1 MDVSSNL
8 TKKVCS
14 NSAFVFAS
22 STLLSKI
29 IISWVFCLAYVSL
42 LHEIAV
48 YIGTYFRYLI
58 ASIQAMS
65 IFRILS
71 RPYFGSLNQSGLNGA
86 GREGSGPPSSVPPS
100 RGRTLSA
107 STWRVGITGEV
118 DSFFKENL
126 KTIHD

>member
-14 NSAFVFAS
+14 NSAFVFAY
-22 STLLSKI
+22 
-29 IISWVFCLAYVSL
+29 VFCLAYVAL
-42 LHEIAV
+42 LYEIAV
-48 YIGTYFRYLI
+48 YIGIYFRYLI
-58 ASIQAMS
+58 LSFSSIQAMS
-65 IFRILS
+65 FFRILS
-71 RPYFGSLNQSGLNGA
+71 RRYFGSLNQSGLNGA